1 MTERRINQKDV
12 VKAWSKY
19 LLAAEVSSGF
29 ERLTAPGFSY
39 GMSDI
44 LVKLYAHNPE
54 EYEKAL
60 KRHLMFYNTEANF
73 GSMIIGITAALEEER
88 AQQMD
93 QGASKE
99 ELDASAEMISSLKIG
114 LMGPLAGIGD
124 TINHGMIRPL
134 LLSAFI
140 PLAATGAWIAGVAP
154 LIIWIV
160 GISTM
165 GYVLA
170 TTGYKSGKKSVIQL
184 LQTGKLNDFIK
195 GASVL
200 GLFMMGALSSTY
212 VKFSTSISWG
222 NALGEPQ
229 LLQTYIDN
237 IFPKLL
243 PLCAVFGIYFYF
255 KKRGPK
261 YVTVLVSVLVLS
273 LVLSFLGV
281 V

>member
-1 MTERRINQKDV
+1 MERKINEKDV
-12 VKAWSKY
+12 IKAWSKY

-29 ERLTAPGFSY
+29 ERLTAPSFSY

-44 LVKLYAHNPE
+44 LLKLYGHNEE
-54 EYEKAL
+54 EYRKAL

-73 GSMIIGITAALEEER
+73 GSIIVGITAALEEER
-88 AQQMD
+88 AHQMD
-93 QGASKE
+93 EGASKE

-154 LIIWIV
+154 LVIWVV

-165 GYVLA
+165 GYLLA
-170 TTGYKSGKKSVIQL
+170 VNGYKSGRKSVVQL
-184 LQTGKLNDFIK
+184 LQSGKLNEFIK
-195 GASVL
+195 AASVL

-212 VKFSTSISWG
+212 VKFTTSVSWL
-222 NALGEPQ
+222 NALGEEQ
-229 LLQTYIDN
+229 MLQSYIDN

-243 PLCAVFGIYFYF
+243 PLLAVFGIYFFF

-261 YVTVLVSVLVLS
+261 YVAVLVTILVMS